1 MDRSAYAGMSAI
13 ENRHWWFV
21 ARRTLIRKIIS
32 AVPLP
37 AKPRILE
44 AGCGTGGNLA
54 MLAEHG
60 ELSAFEYDAEAREMA
75 AAKGVCPVVPGC
87 LPDQIATGDSPFD
100 LIAMLDVLEHI
111 DDDVGSL
118 KALGAKLA
126 DDGRL
131 LVTVPALPFLW
142 SSHDELHH
150 HKRRYTRSSLSS
162 VAKAAGLEIER
173 VGYFNSLLFPLAA
186 LQRGWAKL
194 SGHGSGVDTVPSA
207 PVNRALNMVFAAERY
222 VVGWGHFP
230 IGLSLFAVLRQ
241 KPAA

>member
-13 ENRHWWFV
+13 ESHHWWFV
-21 ARRTLIRKIIS
+21 ARRTLIRKMIS
-32 AVPLP
+32 VLPLP
-37 AKPRILE
+37 AEPRILE

-54 MLAEHG
+54 MLAEYG
-60 ELSAFEYDAEAREMA
+60 KLTAFEYDAEARETA
-75 AAKGVCPVVPGC
+75 TAKGICSVVPGC
-87 LPDQIATGDSPFD
+87 LPDQITTGDNAFD

-126 DDGRL
+126 ADGRL

-162 VAKAAGLEIER
+162 VARSAGLEIER
-173 VGYFNSLLFPLAA
+173 VGYFNSLLFPIAA

-194 SGHGSGVDTVPSA
+194 RRHSSGVDTIPSA
-207 PVNRALNMVFAAERY
+207 PINSVLKTMFAAERH

-230 IGLSLFAVLRQ
+230 IGLSLFAVLRP
-241 KPAA
+241 KSA